1 MVVYYSLL
9 LVNGNIILYKYIWL
23 ADPTDDIPTCVIKM
37 LHFCNY
43 LDSYK

>member
-9 LVNGNIILYKYIWL
+9 LVNGNIILYKYIWQ
-23 ADPTDDIPTCVIKM
+23 ADPTDG
-37 LHFCNY
+37 NY